1 MPEAETGIPSILLL
15 PVPAAGQVEA
25 VSGFDFVNGRF
36 ETCGPVSALDIAS
49 GHRARALPALRKALF
64 FTSSQARVI
73 LQAVPEAGL
82 SPMPVPP
89 SYHGFDPAVPRPG
102 NDLEAAALT
111 SQLQAVLICRSAG
124 GENRS

>member
-1 MPEAETGIPSILLL
+1 MAEAETGTPSILLL

-49 GHRARALPALRKALF
+49 GRKAQALPALRRALF
-64 FTSSQARVI
+64 FTSGQTHAI
-73 LQAVPEAGL
+73 LKALPAAGL

-111 SQLQAVLICRSAG
+111 AQLQAMVLCSRAG
-124 GENRS
+124 DENTA